1 MGLSKKLLKIKQNK
15 ECEKLNKWLHSI
27 KNHINWTAGSSTSVP
42 ERVAKWMPI
51 LNQDTVFPQCFHPT
65 HTSRDKSKWFTAGV
79 YKLSCIGSVTL
90 LNENMK
96 HFLFFTGTPAFC
108 RLVKVLTFSGFMD
121 RTAEECDRKRK
132 RTESWSAAQ
141 PQHMGRH
148 ATNHAKRHPC
158 NLLLTYYKKVIRG
171 HLSPAFFK
179 LL

>member
-1 MGLSKKLLKIKQNK
+1 MWKTLKLFVLLGLSKKLLKIKQNK

-96 HFLFFTGTPAFC
+96 HFLFFHRNTSLLQTGESADLFWLYGQNRWRVWQKTKTD
-108 RLVKVLTFSGFMD
+108 RILV
-121 RTAEECDRKRK
+121 RCTA
-132 RTESWSAAQ
+132 SAHGSPRYQ
-141 PQHMGRH
+141 PR
-148 ATNHAKRHPC
+148 
-158 NLLLTYYKKVIRG
+158 
-171 HLSPAFFK
+171 
-179 LL
+179 